1 LIITG
6 ANLNDFISK
15 NLILNIL
22 TKTENIQI
30 ELLTATV
37 LSNVLQKA
45 VDYGNPERQVVL
57 PLLNQHTKWG
67 WQNFTCAVRMPS
79 AFFRLYIKC

>member
-15 NLILNIL
+15 NSILDIL
-22 TKTENIQI
+22 TKTENIKI

-37 LSNVLQKA
+37 LSNVSQKD
-45 VDYGNPERQVVL
+45 VDHGNPERQVVL

-67 WQNFTCAVRMPS
+67 WQNFTCDVRKPS
-79 AFFRLYIKC
+79 PFSACT